1 MIKSTTEA
9 TATAA
14 ATEAQAQAVIVD
26 AEATAAA
33 ITAESAAAKV
43 DATPS
48 NGDIPLIAV
57 NGTPFMTPVVTSTN
71 RRFVAPRMSHAFS
84 HGISLTYVQTEEVD
98 EEE

>member
-26 AEATAAA
+26 AEATAAV
-33 ITAESAAAKV
+33 TAESAAANV
-43 DATPS
+43 VVTPS